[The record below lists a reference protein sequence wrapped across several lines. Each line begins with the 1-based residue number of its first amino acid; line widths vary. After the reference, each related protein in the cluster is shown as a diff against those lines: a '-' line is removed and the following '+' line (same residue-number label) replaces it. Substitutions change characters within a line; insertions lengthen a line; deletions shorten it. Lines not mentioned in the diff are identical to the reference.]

1 MNRVSTENQALNEE
15 LNFISCN
22 VNRAGELEDKV
33 MYLENVLKDREYE
46 IMALVEERNYE
57 REEFRRAMEEKRIN
71 YTVEEIRELPIEED
85 LKTER
90 MSEDVAKT
98 L

>member
-1 MNRVSTENQALNEE
+1 LNRVSTENQALNEE